1 MVFAAPPEM
10 VFFNPRL
17 DASQR
22 EAVGFA
28 LRQRE
33 VAIIH
38 GPPGTGKTTTVVEVI
53 QQAVKQKLKVKTLG
67 ERLD

>member
-1 MVFAAPPEM
+1 VIFSAPPEL
-10 VFFNPRL
+10 VFFNPHL

-33 VAIIH
+33 VGVIH
-38 GPPGTGKTTTVVEVI
+38 GPPGTGKTTTIVEVI
-53 QQAVKQKLKVKTLG
+53 RQAVKQKLKVMK
-67 ERLD
+67 